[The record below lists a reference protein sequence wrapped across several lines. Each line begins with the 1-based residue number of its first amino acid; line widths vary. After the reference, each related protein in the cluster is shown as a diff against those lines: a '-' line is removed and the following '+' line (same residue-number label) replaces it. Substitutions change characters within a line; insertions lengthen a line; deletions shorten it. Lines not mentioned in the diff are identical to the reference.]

1 MSVRAKSS
9 PLNRSRFARRSGER
23 VGETVAKIQARLVP
37 AFAEVEKSLPSQVA
51 LLESN
56 GLDDDARATEE
67 GIGLARA
74 VRTQLALDHHREFD
88 MVRHTDPADVGG
100 ADAFNEVSPLR
111 LPVEDGDEGG
121 SVEDHLGSPCSSYKR
136 SAWST

>member
-37 AFAEVEKSLPSQVA
+37 AFAEVEKSLPGEVT
-51 LLESN
+51 LLKGD
-56 GLDDDARATEE
+56 GLDDNARAPEE
-67 GIGLARA
+67 GFRLASA
-74 VRTQLALDHHREFD
+74 VRAELALDRHRELD
-88 MVRHTDPADVGG
+88 MVCDTDPADVGG
-100 ADAFNEVSPLR
+100 VDAFDEVSRLR
-111 LPVEDGDEGG
+111 LPIEDGDEGG
-121 SVEDHLGSPCSSYKR
+121 RIEDHFGRPCSSYKR